1 MKTVTIMRRWN
12 NPRIEIMVSNEAI
25 ALTMTLEDFVR
36 ALTDEV
42 AERVVVEAVQAAGN
56 PTLLFTN
63 AQLEKR
69 LIAALEGEKAQQI
82 FIEATD
88 RIMEVVKQETVKLA

>member
-1 MKTVTIMRRWN
+1 MKTVTILRRWN
-12 NPRIEIMVSNEAI
+12 NPKIEITVYNDSIE
-25 ALTMTLEDFVR
+25 LTMTLEDFVR

-42 AERVVVEAVQAAGN
+42 AEKVVVEAVQAAGN

-69 LIAALEGEKAQQI
+69 LLSALEGEKAQQI
-82 FIEATD
+82 FIEATE
-88 RIMEVVKQETVKLA
+88 RIVEAVKQETVNLT